1 MVITEEA
8 RRFGGMGGATWTR
21 ENIWQRHCSLLPP
34 LWLRGQGCFAG
45 WRVTSPCRSTSSP
58 SRVCGLVVLEV
69 EEMSLTEVAR
79 SRRGEWDVDK
89 KRVCDCMLL
98 YLPSRK
104 RGQVGLQAGD
114 SLLRAL
120 LRAVV
125 LHALAGMEVG
135 DLGHVHDCQT
145 LQ

>member
-1 MVITEEA
+1 M
-8 RRFGGMGGATWTR
+8 WTR
-21 ENIWQRHCSLLPP
+21 N
-34 LWLRGQGCFAG
+34 GC
-45 WRVTSPCRSTSSP
+45 VTACCFTS
-58 SRVCGLVVLEV
+58 
-69 EEMSLTEVAR
+69 
-79 SRRGEWDVDK
+79 
-89 KRVCDCMLL
+89 
-98 YLPSRK
+98 LPSRK

-145 LQ
+145 VQ